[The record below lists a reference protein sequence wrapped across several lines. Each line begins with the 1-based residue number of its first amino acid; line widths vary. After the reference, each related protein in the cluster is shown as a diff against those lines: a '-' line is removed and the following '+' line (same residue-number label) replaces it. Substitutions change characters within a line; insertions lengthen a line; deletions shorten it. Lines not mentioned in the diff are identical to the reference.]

1 MENQERLTR
10 KQLIEWLLKND
21 PQGIY
26 TDQESID
33 KGLFPLTK
41 KEAKNL
47 VKYFIKKANLT
58 T

>member
-1 MENQERLTR
+1 MENLEKLTR
-10 KQLIEWLLKND
+10 NQLIEWLVKND

-41 KEAKNL
+41 KEAKGL
-47 VKYFIKKANLT
+47 VNYFIKKNNL
-58 T
+58 

>member
-47 VKYFIKKANLT
+47 VNYFIKKANLT
-58 T
+58 A